1 MRHSGIRKHSWA
13 LAPTL
18 ISETP
23 PLLKWVDRTVI
34 TSLTRRWKPASPVLC
49 LVFTVK
55 VEAMSPARHVVVLWQ
70 KSWSMTVKCVWTA
83 SVSLTIPEDIIPL
96 QTWSEEFFKGTDM
109 YIGLH
114 QWFRATGLLF
124 SFSFSS
130 QLLPLAIV
138 THSHRAKALDNIQI
152 DDGCRC
158 ERILILKILFKFR
171 FIFLLYVFPLDFVTS
186 YSAAEQKITQ
196 ILQNSVFKMWKCVRS
211 CQCTNLWYCRFF
223 QAF

>member
-1 MRHSGIRKHSWA
+1 
-13 LAPTL
+13 
-18 ISETP
+18 
-23 PLLKWVDRTVI
+23 
-34 TSLTRRWKPASPVLC
+34 
-49 LVFTVK
+49 
-55 VEAMSPARHVVVLWQ
+55 
-70 KSWSMTVKCVWTA
+70 MTVKCVWTA

-138 THSHRAKALDNIQI
+138 THSHRAKALYNIQI

-158 ERILILKILFKFR
+158 ERILILKILFKFM
-171 FIFLLYVFPLDFVTS
+171 FIFLLYVFSLDFVTS
-186 YSAAEQKITQ
+186 FSAAEPKITQ